1 MKLPNREKIFKKMDM
16 LNPYIFGGMFTLF
29 FINALINIIAGE
41 WNVAFWILMTIAWA
55 VLYFVN
61 DRFLSRVLKSYG
73 EVVDE
78 YGKAIDLLKEISDKV
93 KEAKNENN

>member
-1 MKLPNREKIFKKMDM
+1 
-16 LNPYIFGGMFTLF
+16 
-29 FINALINIIAGE
+29 
-41 WNVAFWILMTIAWA
+41 MTIAWA

-93 KEAKNENN
+93 KEAKNENERT